1 MVAHP
6 SRIEAGH
13 PMALELKQ
21 APKLVQQLVITPQ
34 LQQAIRLL
42 QLTRLELVDLIRQEV
57 KENPLLEESEEGKEY
72 AEAEETVTEQ
82 SEAEPIPENQK
93 TQEVKGE
100 GEGAAEFD
108 WENYLEN
115 YNHGSYVKQSSQES
129 EERPSFE
136 NFLTKRTTLSDHLN
150 WQLQLSHFTD
160 EEQKVG
166 WWIIGNLDED
176 GYLKISLEDIGSET
190 QLPLEMVERVL
201 RRMQQFDPVG
211 VAARDLKECLL
222 VQLEQL
228 QVRDPVAEKIV
239 AEFLPLLKNR
249 NHPAIA
255 RRLGIPLE
263 RVNQAA
269 HLISKLD
276 PKPGKAYGGDVIQE
290 IVPDVYVYKVEG
302 EYVISLNDE
311 DIPRLKVNQLYRSI
325 LTDGRSV
332 LDGDRKYIQEKLRS
346 ALWLIRSIH
355 QRQRTVYK
363 VASSIVKFQRDF
375 LDKGIQFL
383 KPLVLRDVAEDIQ
396 MHESTISRVT
406 NNKYI
411 HTPQGIYELKF
422 FFNTGITST
431 QGETLASESVK
442 NLLREIITKEDP
454 RKPYSDEKLVQ
465 ILKEMNIH
473 IARRTISKY
482 REMMKILSSNERRKI
497 Q

>member
-1 MVAHP
+1 
-6 SRIEAGH
+6 
-13 PMALELKQ
+13 MALEIKQ

-42 QLTRLELVDLIRQEV
+42 QLTRLELVDLISQEM
-57 KENPLLEESEEGKEY
+57 KDNPLLEETEEGREY
-72 AEAEETVTEQ
+72 AEAEESLSEKGEREPPLETTEQ
-82 SEAEPIPENQK
+82 TP
-93 TQEVKGE
+93 EVKGQ
-100 GEGAAEFD
+100 GEGADEFD
-108 WENYLEN
+108 WESYIEN
-115 YNHGSYVKQSSQES
+115 YNLSTYHRQSTSDG

-136 NFLTKRTTLSDHLN
+136 NFLTKRTTLVDHLS
-150 WQLQLSHFTD
+150 WQLQLSRFT
-160 EEQKVG
+160 EEEHKIGVY
-166 WWIIGNLDED
+166 ILGNLDED
-176 GYLKISLEDIGSET
+176 GYLKVSLEDIGSET
-190 QLPLEMVERVL
+190 QVPLQVVEGVL
-201 RRMQQFDPVG
+201 RRIQQFDPVG

-222 VQLEQL
+222 IQLEQIA
-228 QVRDPVAEKIV
+228 VRDPVAEKIV
-239 AEFLPLLKNR
+239 SEHLALLKNR

-255 RRLGIPLE
+255 RRLGVSLD

-269 HLISKLD
+269 YLISKLD
-276 PKPGKAYGGDVIQE
+276 PKPGRAFGGEVIQE
-290 IVPDVYVYKVEG
+290 IIPDVYVYKVEG
-302 EYVISLNDE
+302 EYVIYLNDE
-311 DIPRLKVNQLYRSI
+311 DIPKLRVNSFYRNI
-325 LTDGRSV
+325 LTDSHSIV
-332 LDGDRKYIQEKLRS
+332 EGDRKYIQEKLRS

-355 QRQRTVYK
+355 QRQRTIYK
-363 VASSIVKFQRDF
+363 VTKSIVKFQREF

-406 NNKYI
+406 HNKYA

-442 NLLREIITKEDP
+442 NLLREIIAKEDP